1 MTTDFYTGSDFTKE
15 YYHKEQLA
23 VIKLLMEKQ
32 GFIKGAFY
40 REDTGDIDLLW
51 GNEDFGLCHILKRR
65 SEQFGEEKA
74 LRFISHLQ
82 ENIRNGVMIKMPDNR
97 FNIITNTTSIILAR
111 GEDNHFILTAYIDR
125 RNELRLE
132 KSQTIDDANFIDE
145 SEMKLNKGF
154 NILSSNQSHNPILP
168 KKIEPKPQRQ
178 KEEQNIP
185 TPSKRRG
192 R

>member
-1 MTTDFYTGSDFTKE
+1 MNTDFYTGSDFTQE

-32 GFIKGAFY
+32 GFIRGAFY

-51 GNEDFGLCHILKRR
+51 GNEDFGLCHILKKR

-74 LRFISHLQ
+74 LRFISHLE
-82 ENIRNGVMIKMPDNR
+82 ENIKNGVMIRMPDSR
-97 FNIITNTTSIILAR
+97 FNIITNTTSIILAK

-132 KSQTIDDANFIDE
+132 KSQTLDDANFIDE

-154 NILSSNQSHNPILP
+154 NILSSNQSHNSIVSQ
-168 KKIEPKPQRQ
+168 KPKPE
-178 KEEQNIP
+178 KEEQN
-185 TPSKRRG
+185 TPISSKRRG